1 MNRIYRVIFNRS
13 RGLYQV
19 VSEIAKRGGK
29 EKSSR
34 TSGSS
39 LRRGAGIALCIA
51 GIMGR
56 TLSVQAADE
65 YVLKTNFDQEVQ
77 NLNTRIDMQSMSFM
91 GYKSMIDQQ
100 VNGIGT
106 KVDGIDAKAIA
117 NEEAISALTKANG
130 TIDMIQK
137 GLQDNKEAINEI
149 TKDGGKLDKTIDQ
162 VNTMLDATGQGMQR
176 LQDKQ
181 IANSGAIA
189 QLKTAVA
196 DITKDGGV
204 VDTNKKAIAT
214 NAGNIQANKDQIGKN
229 TNAIATNTQALATLN
244 GPDGTIAKIKNDIQD
259 NKDQI
264 GKNKEEIGKN
274 TTAISKNAQAL
285 DALNGPNGTIATI
298 QKDIQTN
305 KDQIGKANEAIEKA
319 KTDLAEQISKAKN
332 EIGQTNQALDG
343 RVSQNTTDIQSNKD
357 QIGKNTQALDALNGP
372 DGTIAGIKKDIQTN
386 KDDIK
391 KNHDDLANAK
401 TELGDKINTTK
412 SDLES
417 KITTDIGTAKTD
429 LEDKIK
435 KAQEEIGKTN
445 EALEGR
451 VSQNEKDIK
460 QNKEDI
466 KQNKEDIKNLRQ
478 TVSDNKEAA
487 DNALTT
493 AKKELNKTIG
503 DNKTAAE
510 NALKAAKTDLNKTI
524 SDTKNE
530 LSTKI
535 DTTKSDLEKK
545 ISDNKEAADN
555 ALTTVKND
563 LQNKI
568 DTTNETLT
576 TTKTE
581 LSNKIDTT
589 KSDLEK
595 VIGDNKKDAD
605 TALTKAK
612 EELNK
617 TIGDNK
623 TAAENALKQAKTDLN
638 KTISDNKEAANNA
651 LTTVKN
657 DLQGKIDTTNQ
668 NLNQAKTDL
677 TNKINKDVGDAKT
690 ALAGQISS
698 VNQNLQ
704 GQINVTNQ
712 TVATNQQKTDD
723 NFKKIEE
730 YLKKRADGQ
739 AAGQE
744 NLGLKFGKD
753 APLGFR
759 YFRTNM
765 DNKHD
770 ADPKG
775 ANSMAIGISTTSGDG
790 SIGIAAGG
798 PAGALTAGGEN
809 SIGIGNGVEIGDKDN
824 ANTIAIGTEA
834 KILKQSEGAIAIG
847 NAANIVATNKYAIAI
862 GAATQTF
869 AEESMALGHSAKT
882 YMKGGVAI
890 GQDAQVGEYIEPP
903 VLDGDVKQDGL
914 GTGIDGIAI
923 GRGAQTLADQTITI
937 GTEAGIGMKRTG
949 TIPLAASHIVIGN
962 QAGQS
967 MQGMENIAL
976 GYKSGGNVQSNYNIS
991 IGSEAGRNI
1000 LGSRTDPIGKNVS
1013 IGYHANFRKAVT
1025 QPGQNIPEP
1034 EPGTGPADPTA
1045 EPKMKIPS
1053 IAEDS
1058 QAIKLVQSTA
1068 IGSETLAANNGTAVG
1083 YQAQALGNST
1093 AAYGF
1098 GAIAEGES
1106 SLALGTGANA
1116 KDGNIALGAGSIAL
1130 KQDVENKLAA
1140 LTGTKAKT
1148 GIVSVGNAEQGMLRR
1163 VTNVG
1168 DAVDEQDAVT
1178 LAQLR
1183 ASMTQVSNDLM
1194 VKAQGELGKTDLHY
1208 DPAAIGGDPSIT
1220 LQAGDNKTG
1229 TVIHNVAK
1237 GVHAGDAVN
1246 LAQLKEYTEKGMGH
1260 YFSTRTTGHKH
1271 NFANE
1276 GATGENSVAFG
1287 VDASATNKYSAAMG
1301 NYVQAQGEGSLAI
1314 GTGWFNENDK
1324 PTIEGSGE
1332 EVQPVMTKAYS
1343 GYRYNVAI
1351 GAGAQTEGNYS
1362 MAIGPRALTKK
1373 KAYKEES
1380 ENTGVDYALSMGYLS
1395 TVYAKDGLAIGH
1407 LAEVHQPNGVAIGSE
1422 SWSLR
1427 NKALAIGNHNT
1438 ALGRESGTMGTRN
1451 GVSGDNSYVIG
1462 NDNMNL
1468 TDDDRKDVLD
1478 TIANAATKGISDNN
1492 STVLGNR
1499 NTMVS
1504 KFKSFDGLD
1513 GKTSYQGIVRG
1524 EDNHIVGNENT
1535 LTRTNNSFVTGST
1548 NELVETTST
1557 FLVGSDN
1564 KLTNSNTISGVLG
1577 EKNEITSHHTTTL
1590 GNENKISG
1598 DSVKTL
1604 GERNEV
1610 SGANLAV
1617 IGNDNIQVAGGGA
1630 NVFGNANTGVTTENG
1645 HVIGFSNTGIA
1656 GTDQQVLGSFNATI
1670 NAQKSHVIGFTNT
1683 NVSGED
1689 QRVIGNENN
1698 NISGNRNTVLGNK
1711 NKEVT
1716 AAEDTQLIGNANESI
1731 SAAQAQILGNSNANI
1746 STKSGH
1752 VFGNMNSTIGGEKLS
1767 VIGDENSDIAGT
1779 QSLLFGYKNK
1789 QVQKDTANTQIM
1801 GNVNSNIAANRT
1813 QIIGNANKVGI
1824 PKKLNEQGAEGQD
1837 VTKDVLEP
1845 VKDAQIMGNNN
1856 QVQNNYVQV
1865 LGNRITTTLDQSVYL
1880 GDNAAYN
1887 EDETLSATNKEYTK
1901 DSIYGYDFAGT
1912 KPVGVV
1918 TVGAKGNE
1926 RRLQNVA
1933 AGLVAATSTDAVNGS
1948 QLYQLTRPLH
1958 FAGDNST
1965 FNEAEDHD
1973 KDTNVLHRGSNQNI
1987 TIKGG
1992 ADVAKVSDD
2001 NIGVV
2006 VDTTQNTM
2014 NVKLAKNLTDLETI
2028 TFGKDGTSMKI
2039 DGTNQSISNIKKVTF
2054 GAPDS
2059 QDSLVVDGEKKI
2071 ISGLSNTTWTPKDKR
2086 DDAIFDRSQAATQGQ
2101 LADFEKSTQRGFDVY
2116 VNKDEADNKFT
2127 VQLGDEKKNDAF
2139 GFLAGN
2145 NLTVSQKDKQ
2155 ITYALKDDLAVGK
2168 EGQDGKDGSLTVH
2181 GKDGETVAI
2190 NGKDGTVG
2198 INGKDGATV
2207 VMNGDGT
2214 VVAKGKGEDGKPGAS
2229 VTIDGKNG
2237 ITTIEGKTDDNNQKN
2252 TITLNGKD
2260 GKMGVTGKDGS
2271 NVTLNG
2277 QDGSIGM
2284 NGKNGTNA
2292 VSITTQN
2299 GTVGVDGQDGT
2310 TRLVVKEGTKVHELA
2325 TMNDGMKFMGDA
2337 GTEDKLKLN
2346 EQLTVTGG
2354 INDTTKLS
2362 QDNNIGVI
2370 ADGQKKLTLR
2380 LAKNIQGLD
2389 SITLGDAEAPMK
2401 IDGTKKTISRIE
2413 KMVFGVA
2420 DSTDSL
2426 IMDGKE
2432 KVITGL
2438 SNTTLPEKMETLKA
2452 DQAAT
2457 QGQLK
2462 EVLDKIGKN
2471 IDDSADYRLVQNAN
2485 NTTDKSYSVNG
2496 DGDINLTVQDIKHP
2510 DKKDT
2515 VTIKNVAK
2523 KSDLTASDKKFTD
2536 YAVKYDKNGDTV
2548 NKDSITLEGDTK
2560 TGTVIKNV
2568 GAGSV
2573 TATSKDAVNGS
2584 QLYKTNQGFD
2594 VYVKDNT
2601 DDNTFNV
2608 KLGDDT
2614 KDAFGFDAG
2623 NGLAIAR
2630 DGKKI
2635 TYSLQDDVSVGKAGQ
2650 DGKDGKVT
2658 VNGKDGEKVTINGK
2672 NGEIGL
2678 QGPKGADGKDGNSIT
2693 LSGKDGTIGVQGPKG
2708 ADGQDGNSV
2717 TLNGKDGSIGIKGN
2731 DGKNAVSITTG
2742 NGKVGLDGKDGET
2755 RIIVKEGNHVNEVAT
2770 MNDGL
2775 KFKGDDGTAVGVKL
2789 NNQVNIVGG
2798 AKIVKKGETI
2808 TNLTDNNI
2816 GVESIVDETDGK
2828 NAKMKIRLA
2837 KNLSDL
2843 EDITFNSKDKTNP
2856 MKIDGDAKTI
2866 SNVNKI
2872 TGLTNTTLPTDGTPM
2887 QADQAASQG
2896 QLSQV
2901 LEKIENNKNAATDYR
2916 LVESDSDDKK
2926 YSVDTNGEVTLTVQD
2941 QNHKDKTET
2950 VTIKDIAKKSDLD
2963 TATKTFTDYAVKYDK
2978 NGDTVNKNSITL
2990 EGGNDGTVIKNVKA
3004 GDVSENSK
3012 DAVNGSQLYK
3022 TNQNVTNITNNL
3034 AKTNEGFDILVG
3046 EDTADNR
3053 ANVALGKNNKETV
3066 EFAAGNSLEVTLDK
3080 NAKKVTYSL
3089 KDDITVGKDGEAGK
3103 DGKVTVNGKVGEKV
3117 TIDGKDGKIESKAK
3131 DGTTVT
3137 VNGKDGTVGATG
3149 TDGTSVTMNGKDG
3162 TIGGTGKDGT
3172 TVTMNAKDGTI
3183 GAQGPK
3189 GADGKDGASV
3199 TINGKDGTTI
3209 INGAT
3214 DENGKKNTITL
3225 NGKDG
3230 TMGVDGKDGNSV
3242 TLNGQ
3247 DGSIGMKGKDG
3258 TNAVSITTQNGTVGV
3273 DGKDSTTRLVV
3284 KEGTKTHELATMN
3297 DGMKFM
3303 GDVGT
3308 EDKLKLNEQLTVT
3321 GGVTDNAQLSQDNN
3335 IGVIADGQK
3344 TLTLRLAKE
3353 LKGLDSITFGAG
3365 DTAMKIDGTQKTIN
3379 NITKMTFGKP
3389 DSKDSIVVDGTKKV
3403 ITGLSNTTLPKDMSS
3418 MQKDQAASQG
3428 QLNELLTK
3436 VQTEATDY
3444 RLVGNEQATDKK
3456 YTVDEKGEVT
3466 LTVQDQNHKDKTEKV
3481 TIKDV
3486 AKKSDLAASDK
3497 KFTDYAVKYD
3507 KDGDTVNK
3515 NSITLEGDTKTGTVI
3530 KNVGAG
3536 SVNEDSKEAVN
3547 GSQLY
3552 KTNKGFDV
3560 YIKDKTADNTF
3571 NVGLGADDKDAFGF
3585 DAGNGLEI
3593 SKNGKKITYSLQ
3605 DDVSVGKAGDNGK
3618 DGKIT
3623 VNGKDGEKV
3632 TINGKNGEIGLQGPK
3647 GADGTDGNSVTL
3659 SGKDG
3664 TIGVQGPKGADGQ
3677 DGNSVTLNGK
3687 DGSIGMK
3694 GKDGKNAV

>member
-51 GIMGR
+51 GIMGG
-56 TLSVQAADE
+56 TLSVHAADE
-65 YVLKTNFDQEVQ
+65 YVLKTTFDQKVQ
-77 NLNTRIDMQSMSFM
+77 DLNTRIDMQSLSFM
-91 GYKSMIDQQ
+91 GYKGSIDQK
-100 VNGIGT
+100 VGSIDT
-106 KVDGIDAKAIA
+106 KVNSIDAKAIA
-117 NEEAISALTKANG
+117 NQEALSILTKENG

-149 TKDGGKLDKTIDQ
+149 TKDGGKLDKVVKEVDAAVDQ
-162 VNTMLDATGQGMQR
+162 VNGVLATTGQGMQR

-181 IANSGAIA
+181 NANSGEIA
-189 QLKTAVA
+189 RLKTAVA

-229 TNAIATNTQALATLN
+229 T
-244 GPDGTIAKIKNDIQD
+244 
-259 NKDQI
+259 
-264 GKNKEEIGKN
+264 
-274 TTAISKNAQAL
+274 
-285 DALNGPNGTIATI
+285 
-298 QKDIQTN
+298 
-305 KDQIGKANEAIEKA
+305 
-319 KTDLAEQISKAKN
+319 
-332 EIGQTNQALDG
+332 
-343 RVSQNTTDIQSNKD
+343 
-357 QIGKNTQALDALNGP
+357 QALDALNGP
-372 DGTIAGIKKDIQTN
+372 DGTIAGIKKDI
-386 KDDIK
+386 K
-391 KNHDDLANAK
+391 KNSDDLANAK
-401 TELGDKINTTK
+401 TELGDEINTTKSDLESKITTDIGTAKTDLEDRIKKAQEKIGKTNEALEGRVSQNEKDIKQNKDDIKNLTQTVSDNKTAADNALTTVKDDLQNKIDTTNETLATTKTELSNKIDTTKSDLEKKISDNKEAADHALTTAKEELNKTIGDNKTAAENALKAAKTELNTTITDTKDDLQNKINTTNETLTNTKNELSNKINTTK

-460 QNKEDI
+460 QNKA
-466 KQNKEDIKNLRQ
+466 DIKNLRQ

-487 DNALTT
+487 DHALTT
-493 AKKELNKTIG
+493 AKEELNKTIG

-510 NALKAAKTDLNKTI
+510 NALKAAKTELNKTI
-524 SDTKNE
+524 TDTKGDLQNKIDTTNETLKNTKNE

-545 ISDNKEAADN
+545 IKDNKEATDN
-555 ALTTVKND
+555 ALTTAKND
-563 LQNKI
+563 LQQKI
-568 DTTNETLT
+568 NTTNETLT
-576 TTKTE
+576 NTKNE

-595 VIGDNKKDAD
+595 VIGDNKTAAD

-617 TIGDNK
+617 TI
-623 TAAENALKQAKTDLN
+623 
-638 KTISDNKEAANNA
+638 SDNKDAANTA
-651 LTTVKN
+651 LTTAKN
-657 DLQGKIDTTNQ
+657 ELTNTINTTKTELTNQ
-668 NLNQAKTDL
+668 IKN
-677 TNKINKDVGDAKT
+677 TNNTVTINKQDADDKF
-690 ALAGQISS
+690 AKIQEYLQKKQANQKAGQ
-698 VNQNLQ
+698 
-704 GQINVTNQ
+704 
-712 TVATNQQKTDD
+712 D
-723 NFKKIEE
+723 
-730 YLKKRADGQ
+730 
-739 AAGQE
+739 
-744 NLGLKFGKD
+744 NLGLDLGAKGR
-753 APLGFR
+753 LGFR
-759 YFRTNM
+759 YFRTSM
-765 DNKHD
+765 DKEHD
-770 ADPKG
+770 ADPQG

-903 VLDGDVKQDGL
+903 VLDGEVKKDGL

-923 GRGAQTLADQTITI
+923 GRGAQTLTDQTITI
-937 GTEAGIGMKRTG
+937 GADAGVGMKRTG
-949 TIPLAASHIVIGN
+949 TIPLAASHIVIGT
-962 QAGQS
+962 QAGQA

-1025 QPGQNIPEP
+1025 QPDQNIPEP
-1034 EPGTGPADPTA
+1034 EPGTEPADPTA

-1194 VKAQGELGKTDLHY
+1194 VKAKGELGKTDLHY

-1324 PTIEGSGE
+1324 PTIEGTGE

-1373 KAYKEES
+1373 KAYKAES
-1380 ENTGVDYALSMGYLS
+1380 ENTGVDYALSIGYLS

-1478 TIANAATKGISDNN
+1478 TIANAATKGISDND

-1524 EDNHIVGNENT
+1524 EDNHIVGNANT

-1557 FLVGSDN
+1557 FLVGSEN
-1564 KLTNSNTISGVLG
+1564 KLTNTNTISGVLG

-1617 IGNDNIQVAGGGA
+1617 IGNDNTQVAGEGS

-1645 HVIGFSNTGIA
+1645 HVIGFSNNGIA
-1656 GTDQQVLGSFNATI
+1656 GTNQQVLGSFNSTI

-1689 QRVIGNENN
+1689 QRVIGNENDS
-1698 NISGNRNTVLGNK
+1698 ISGNRNTVLGNK
-1711 NKEVT
+1711 NKDVT
-1716 AAEDTQLIGNANESI
+1716 AGAEDTQLIGNENSSI
-1731 SAAQAQILGNSNANI
+1731 SAAQAQILGNSNAKI

-1752 VFGNMNSTIGGEKLS
+1752 VFGNMNSAIGGEKLS

-1779 QSLLFGYKNK
+1779 QSLLFGYKNN

-1824 PKKLNEQGAEGQD
+1824 TKNLKEQGAEGQD
-1837 VTKDVLEP
+1837 VTKEVLEA
-1845 VKDAQIMGNNN
+1845 VKDAQVMGNNN
-1856 QVQNNYVQV
+1856 QVRNNYVQV
-1865 LGNRITTTLDQSVYL
+1865 LGNHITTTLDKSVYL

-1887 EDETLSATNKEYTK
+1887 EDETLSATNKDYTK
-1901 DSIYGYDFAGT
+1901 DSIYGYAFAGT

-1933 AGLVAATSTDAVNGS
+1933 AGLVAAKSTDAVNGS

-1992 ADVAKVSDD
+1992 AETTKLSDN
-2001 NIGVV
+2001 NIGVTV
-2006 VDTTQNTM
+2006 NTQENVM

-2059 QDSLVVDGEKKI
+2059 QNSMIVDGETKVIK
-2071 ISGLSNTTWTPKDKR
+2071 GLSNTTWIPKDKR
-2086 DDAIFDRSQAATQGQ
+2086 DATFDRSQAATQGQ
-2101 LADFEKSTQRGFDVY
+2101 LEAFEKSTQRGFDVY
-2116 VNKDEADNKFT
+2116 VNKDEEANKFT

-2139 GFLAGN
+2139 GFLAGD
-2145 NLTVSQKDKQ
+2145 NLTVSKEGKQ

-2168 EGQDGKDGSLTVH
+2168 EGQDGKDGTLTVH
-2181 GKDGETVAI
+2181 GKAGETVAI
-2190 NGKDGTVG
+2190 NGKDGNVTIESAKDGESKKNTITMNGKDGTVG

-2214 VVAKGKGEDGKPGAS
+2214 IVAKGKGEDGKPGAS

-2252 TITLNGKD
+2252 TITLDGKN
-2260 GKMGVTGKDGS
+2260 GKMGVVGKDGNS
-2271 NVTLNG
+2271 VTLNG

-2284 NGKNGTNA
+2284 KGKDGATP
-2292 VSITTQN
+2292 VQITTKD

-2310 TRLVVKEGTKVHELA
+2310 TRLVVKEGTKTHEVA
-2325 TMNDGMKFMGDA
+2325 TMNDGMKFMGDV

-2389 SITLGDAEAPMK
+2389 TITLGDAEAPMK

-2426 IMDGKE
+2426 IMDGTN

-2438 SNTTLPEKMETLKA
+2438 SNTTLPENMKTLKA

-2485 NTTDKSYSVNG
+2485 NTTDNSYSVNG

-2536 YAVKYDKNGDTV
+2536 YAVKYDTTADNKV
-2548 NKDSITLEGDTK
+2548 NKNSITLEGDKT
-2560 TGTVIKNV
+2560 TGTVITNV

-2594 VYVKDNT
+2594 VYVKDKT
-2601 DDNTFNV
+2601 DGNTFDV
-2608 KLGDDT
+2608 QLGSDT

-2635 TYSLQDDVSVGKAGQ
+2635 IYSLQDDVSVGKAGQ

-2658 VNGKDGEKVTINGK
+2658 VNGKDGESVTINGK
-2672 NGEIGL
+2672 NGEIGA
-2678 QGPKGADGKDGNSIT
+2678 QGPKGDDGKSNSVTI
-2693 LSGKDGTIGVQGPKG
+2693 SGKDGTIGTNGK
-2708 ADGQDGNSV
+2708 DGSSV
-2717 TLNGKDGSIGIKGN
+2717 VLNGKDGSIGMNGK
-2731 DGKNAVSITTG
+2731 DGKNAVTITTG
-2742 NGKVGLDGKDGET
+2742 DSKVGLDGKDGET

-2798 AKIVKKGETI
+2798 AKIVKDHETI

-2816 GVESIVDETDGK
+2816 GVESIVDETDGN

-2843 EDITFNSKDKTNP
+2843 ESITFNSKDKTNP

-2872 TGLTNTTLPTDGTPM
+2872 TGLTNITLPTDGTPM

-2941 QNHKDKTET
+2941 QNHKDKKET

-3080 NAKKVTYSL
+3080 NAKKVT
-3089 KDDITVGKDGEAGK
+3089 
-3103 DGKVTVNGKVGEKV
+3103 
-3117 TIDGKDGKIESKAK
+3117 
-3131 DGTTVT
+3131 
-3137 VNGKDGTVGATG
+3137 
-3149 TDGTSVTMNGKDG
+3149 
-3162 TIGGTGKDGT
+3162 
-3172 TVTMNAKDGTI
+3172 
-3183 GAQGPK
+3183 
-3189 GADGKDGASV
+3189 
-3199 TINGKDGTTI
+3199 
-3209 INGAT
+3209 
-3214 DENGKKNTITL
+3214 
-3225 NGKDG
+3225 
-3230 TMGVDGKDGNSV
+3230 
-3242 TLNGQ
+3242 
-3247 DGSIGMKGKDG
+3247 
-3258 TNAVSITTQNGTVGV
+3258 
-3273 DGKDSTTRLVV
+3273 
-3284 KEGTKTHELATMN
+3284 
-3297 DGMKFM
+3297 
-3303 GDVGT
+3303 
-3308 EDKLKLNEQLTVT
+3308 
-3321 GGVTDNAQLSQDNN
+3321 
-3335 IGVIADGQK
+3335 
-3344 TLTLRLAKE
+3344 
-3353 LKGLDSITFGAG
+3353 
-3365 DTAMKIDGTQKTIN
+3365 
-3379 NITKMTFGKP
+3379 
-3389 DSKDSIVVDGTKKV
+3389 
-3403 ITGLSNTTLPKDMSS
+3403 
-3418 MQKDQAASQG
+3418 
-3428 QLNELLTK
+3428 
-3436 VQTEATDY
+3436 
-3444 RLVGNEQATDKK
+3444 
-3456 YTVDEKGEVT
+3456 
-3466 LTVQDQNHKDKTEKV
+3466 
-3481 TIKDV
+3481 
-3486 AKKSDLAASDK
+3486 
-3497 KFTDYAVKYD
+3497 
-3507 KDGDTVNK
+3507 
-3515 NSITLEGDTKTGTVI
+3515 
-3530 KNVGAG
+3530 
-3536 SVNEDSKEAVN
+3536 
-3547 GSQLY
+3547 
-3552 KTNKGFDV
+3552 
-3560 YIKDKTADNTF
+3560 
-3571 NVGLGADDKDAFGF
+3571 
-3585 DAGNGLEI
+3585 
-3593 SKNGKKITYSLQ
+3593 
-3605 DDVSVGKAGDNGK
+3605 
-3618 DGKIT
+3618 
-3623 VNGKDGEKV
+3623 
-3632 TINGKNGEIGLQGPK
+3632 
-3647 GADGTDGNSVTL
+3647 
-3659 SGKDG
+3659 
-3664 TIGVQGPKGADGQ
+3664 
-3677 DGNSVTLNGK
+3677 
-3687 DGSIGMK
+3687 
-3694 GKDGKNAV
+3694 

>member
-51 GIMGR
+51 GIIGG
-56 TLSVQAADE
+56 TLSVHAEDD
-65 YVLKTNFDQEVQ
+65 YVLKTTFDQAVQ
-77 NLNTRIDMQSMSFM
+77 HLNLRISVQERAML
-91 GYKSMIDQQ
+91 GYQAIVDKQ
-100 VNGIGT
+100 VEDIGK

-117 NEEAISALTKANG
+117 DHEALSILTKENG
-130 TIDMIQK
+130 TIAMIQK
-137 GLQDNKEAINEI
+137 GLQENKTAIDDI
-149 TKDGGKLDKTIDQ
+149 TKDGGKLDQTINQ
-162 VNTMLDATGQGMQR
+162 VNTMVGALGDSMTR
-176 LQDKQ
+176 LQNKQ
-181 IANSGAIA
+181 NDNSGEIA
-189 QLKTAVA
+189 RLKTAVA
-196 DITKDGGV
+196 DITKAGGV
-204 VDTNKKAIAT
+204 VDTNKKAIAQ
-214 NAGNIQANKDQIGKN
+214 NATDIKANNDQIGKN
-229 TNAIATNTQALATLN
+229 T
-244 GPDGTIAKIKNDIQD
+244 
-259 NKDQI
+259 
-264 GKNKEEIGKN
+264 
-274 TTAISKNAQAL
+274 QAL
-285 DALNGPNGTIATI
+285 DALNGPNGTIAGI
-298 QKDIQTN
+298 QKDIKQNQEDIKKNSNDLVNAKTELGN
-305 KDQIGKANEAIEKA
+305 KIDTTKSDLENKITTDIGTA
-319 KTDLAEQISKAKN
+319 KTDLENKIKKAQ
-332 EIGQTNQALDG
+332 EDIGNTNKALDG
-343 RVSQNTTDIQSNKD
+343 RVSQNATDIQGNKE

-372 DGTIAGIKKDIQTN
+372 DGTIAGIKKDIKQNKTDITQNKEDIKNLKQTVSDN
-386 KDDIK
+386 KDAADNALKTAKEELNKTIGDNK
-391 KNHDDLANAK
+391 TAAETALATAKSELNKTIGDTKN
-401 TELGDKINTTK
+401 ELSNKIDTTK
-412 SDLES
+412 SDLEN

-429 LEDKIK
+429 LENKIK
-435 KAQEEIGKTN
+435 KAQEEIGNTN
-445 EALEGR
+445 KALEGR

-460 QNKEDI
+460 QNKTDI
-466 KQNKEDIKNLRQ
+466 NQNKEDIKNLKQ

-487 DNALTT
+487 DNALAT
-493 AKKELNKTIG
+493 AKEELNKTIG
-503 DNKTAAE
+503 D
-510 NALKAAKTDLNKTI
+510 
-524 SDTKNE
+524 TKNE
-530 LSTKI
+530 LSNKI

-545 ISDNKEAADN
+545 ISDNKTDADN
-555 ALTTVKND
+555 ALKTAKEE
-563 LQNKI
+563 LNKTI
-568 DTTNETLT
+568 GDNKAAAETALT
-576 TTKTE
+576 TAKNELNKTIGDTKNE

-595 VIGDNKKDAD
+595 K
-605 TALTKAK
+605 
-612 EELNK
+612 
-617 TIGDNK
+617 
-623 TAAENALKQAKTDLN
+623 
-638 KTISDNKEAANNA
+638 ISDNKDAANNA
-651 LTTVKN
+651 LTTTKN
-657 DLQGKIDTTNQ
+657 E
-668 NLNQAKTDL
+668 L
-677 TNKINKDVGDAKT
+677 TNTINTTRDQ
-690 ALAGQISS
+690 LSNQIR
-698 VNQNLQ
+698 N
-704 GQINVTNQ
+704 TNN
-712 TVATNQQKTDD
+712 TVATNKRDADD
-723 NFKKIEE
+723 KFKKIEN
-730 YLKKRADGQ
+730 YLKGNKTGQ
-739 AAGQE
+739 N
-744 NLGLKFGKD
+744 NLGLDLGETGK
-753 APLGFR
+753 LGFR
-759 YFRTNM
+759 YFRTSM

-770 ADPKG
+770 ADPQG

-903 VLDGDVKQDGL
+903 VLDGEVKKDGL

-923 GRGAQTLADQTITI
+923 GRGAQTLTDQTITI
-937 GTEAGIGMKRTG
+937 GADAGVGMKRTG
-949 TIPLAASHIVIGN
+949 TIPLAASHIVIGT
-962 QAGQS
+962 QAGQA

-991 IGSEAGRNI
+991 IGSEAGRNL

-1025 QPGQNIPEP
+1025 QPDQNIPEP
-1034 EPGTGPADPTA
+1034 EPGTEPADPTA

-1116 KDGNIALGAGSIAL
+1116 KDGNIALGAGSVAL

-1194 VKAQGELGKTDLHY
+1194 VKAKGELGKTDLHY

-1229 TVIHNVAK
+1229 TAIHNVAK

-1260 YFSTRTTGHKH
+1260 YFSTRTTDHKH

-1287 VDASATNKYSAAMG
+1287 VDAAATNKYSAAMG

-1373 KAYKEES
+1373 KAYKAES
-1380 ENTGVDYALSMGYLS
+1380 ENTGVDYALSIGYLS

-1478 TIANAATKGISDNN
+1478 TIANAATKGISDND

-1504 KFKSFDGLD
+1504 KFESFDGLD

-1524 EDNHIVGNENT
+1524 EDNHIVGNANT

-1617 IGNDNIQVAGGGA
+1617 IGNDNTQVAGEGS

-1645 HVIGFSNTGIA
+1645 HVIGFSNNGIA
-1656 GTDQQVLGSFNATI
+1656 GTDQQVLGSFNDTI
-1670 NAQKSHVIGFTNT
+1670 NAKKSHVIGFTNT
-1683 NVSGED
+1683 KVSGED
-1689 QRVIGNENN
+1689 QRVIGNENDS
-1698 NISGNRNTVLGNK
+1698 ISGNRNTVLGNK
-1711 NKEVT
+1711 NKDVT
-1716 AAEDTQLIGNANESI
+1716 AVAEDTQLIGNANASI
-1731 SAAQAQILGNSNANI
+1731 SAAQAQILGNSNAKI

-1752 VFGNMNSTIGGEKLS
+1752 VFGNMNSAIDGEKLS
-1767 VIGDENSDIAGT
+1767 VIGDENSNVAGT
-1779 QSLLFGYKNK
+1779 QSLLFGYKNI
-1789 QVQKDTANTQIM
+1789 QVEGVTVNAQIM
-1801 GNVNSNIAANRT
+1801 GNANSKIAANRT
-1813 QIIGNANKVGI
+1813 QIIGNANEVRIIKNI
-1824 PKKLNEQGAEGQD
+1824 TEQGTEGQD
-1837 VTKDVLEP
+1837 IPKEVSEA
-1845 VKDAQIMGNNN
+1845 VKDAQVMGNNN

-1887 EDETLSATNKEYTK
+1887 EDETLSAANKEYTK

-1992 ADVAKVSDD
+1992 ADVTKLSDN
-2001 NIGVV
+2001 NIGVA
-2006 VDTTQNTM
+2006 VDPAQNTM

-2039 DGTNQSISNIKKVTF
+2039 DGTNQSISQIKKVTF

-2059 QDSLVVDGEKKI
+2059 QDRLVVDGENKVIK
-2071 ISGLSNTTWTPKDKR
+2071 GLSNTKWIPKDKR
-2086 DDAIFDRSQAATQGQ
+2086 DATFDKSQVATQGQ
-2101 LADFEKSTQRGFDVY
+2101 LEAFEKTTQRGFDVY
-2116 VNKDEADNKFT
+2116 VNKDEAKNKFT
-2127 VQLGDEKKNDAF
+2127 VKLGDEKTNDAF

-2145 NLTVSQKDKQ
+2145 NLTVSKTDKQ
-2155 ITYALKDDLAVGK
+2155 ITYALKDDLDIGK
-2168 EGQDGKDGSLTVH
+2168 EGQDGKDGTFAVH
-2181 GKDGETVAI
+2181 GKEGETVAI
-2190 NGKDGTVG
+2190 NGKDGNVTIESAKDGENKKNTITMNGKDGTVG

-2214 VVAKGKGEDGKPGAS
+2214 IVAKGKGEDGKPGAS

-2310 TRLVVKEGTKVHELA
+2310 TRLVVKEGTKTHEVA
-2325 TMNDGMKFMGDA
+2325 TMNDGMKFMGDV

-2354 INDTTKLS
+2354 ITDNAQLS

-2389 SITLGDAEAPMK
+2389 TITLGDAEAPMK

-2438 SNTTLPEKMETLKA
+2438 SNTTLPDNMKTLKA

-2471 IDDSADYRLVQNAN
+2471 IDDSADYRLVGDA
-2485 NTTDKSYSVNG
+2485 TATDKKYSVNG
-2496 DGDINLTVQDIKHP
+2496 DGEIVLTVQDIKHP
-2510 DKKDT
+2510 EKKDT
-2515 VTIKNVAK
+2515 VTIKDVAK
-2523 KSDLTASDKKFTD
+2523 KSDLTASDKKFAD
-2536 YAVKYDKNGDTV
+2536 YAVKYDKKGDTV
-2548 NKDSITLEGDTK
+2548 NKDSITLEGDKT
-2560 TGTVIKNV
+2560 TGTIITNV

-2594 VYVKDNT
+2594 VYIKENT
-2601 DDNTFNV
+2601 DTNKFDV
-2608 KLGDDT
+2608 QLGSDT

-2630 DGKKI
+2630 NGKKI
-2635 TYSLQDDVSVGKAGQ
+2635 IYSLQDDVSVGKAGQ

-2658 VNGKDGEKVTINGK
+2658 VNGKDGESVTIKGK
-2672 NGEIGL
+2672 NGEIGV
-2678 QGPKGADGKDGNSIT
+2678 QGPKGDDGKSNSVTI
-2693 LSGKDGTIGVQGPKG
+2693 SGKDGTIGTNGK
-2708 ADGQDGNSV
+2708 DGSSV
-2717 TLNGKDGSIGIKGN
+2717 VLNGKDGSIGMNGK
-2731 DGKNAVSITTG
+2731 DGKNAVTITTG
-2742 NGKVGLDGKDGET
+2742 DGKVGLDGKNGET

-2798 AKIVKKGETI
+2798 AKIVKDHETI

-2816 GVESIVDETDGK
+2816 GVESIVDETDGN

-2843 EDITFNSKDKTNP
+2843 ESITFNSKDKTNP

-2866 SNVNKI
+2866 ENIKKMTFSKDGSTDSVTVDGEHKVI
-2872 TGLTNTTLPTDGTPM
+2872 TGLSNTTLPTDLKDLK
-2887 QADQAASQG
+2887 ADQAASQG
-2896 QLSQV
+2896 QLSKV
-2901 LEKIENNKNAATDYR
+2901 LEKMDNNKAAATDYR
-2916 LVESDSDDKK
+2916 LVESDSADKK
-2926 YSVDTNGEVTLTVQD
+2926 YSVDANGEVTLTVQD
-2941 QNHKDKTET
+2941 KNHDDQKTT
-2950 VTIKDIAKKSDLD
+2950 VTIKDVAKKSDL
-2963 TATKTFTDYAVKYDK
+2963 TASDKKFTDYAVKYDK
-2978 NGDTVNKNSITL
+2978 DGDTVNKDSITL

-3022 TNQNVTNITNNL
+3022 TNQ
-3034 AKTNEGFDILVG
+3034 GFDILVG
-3046 EDTADNR
+3046 QDTAD
-3053 ANVALGKNNKETV
+3053 
-3066 EFAAGNSLEVTLDK
+3066 
-3080 NAKKVTYSL
+3080 
-3089 KDDITVGKDGEAGK
+3089 
-3103 DGKVTVNGKVGEKV
+3103 
-3117 TIDGKDGKIESKAK
+3117 
-3131 DGTTVT
+3131 
-3137 VNGKDGTVGATG
+3137 
-3149 TDGTSVTMNGKDG
+3149 
-3162 TIGGTGKDGT
+3162 
-3172 TVTMNAKDGTI
+3172 
-3183 GAQGPK
+3183 
-3189 GADGKDGASV
+3189 
-3199 TINGKDGTTI
+3199 
-3209 INGAT
+3209 
-3214 DENGKKNTITL
+3214 
-3225 NGKDG
+3225 
-3230 TMGVDGKDGNSV
+3230 
-3242 TLNGQ
+3242 
-3247 DGSIGMKGKDG
+3247 
-3258 TNAVSITTQNGTVGV
+3258 
-3273 DGKDSTTRLVV
+3273 
-3284 KEGTKTHELATMN
+3284 
-3297 DGMKFM
+3297 
-3303 GDVGT
+3303 
-3308 EDKLKLNEQLTVT
+3308 
-3321 GGVTDNAQLSQDNN
+3321 
-3335 IGVIADGQK
+3335 
-3344 TLTLRLAKE
+3344 
-3353 LKGLDSITFGAG
+3353 
-3365 DTAMKIDGTQKTIN
+3365 
-3379 NITKMTFGKP
+3379 
-3389 DSKDSIVVDGTKKV
+3389 
-3403 ITGLSNTTLPKDMSS
+3403 
-3418 MQKDQAASQG
+3418 
-3428 QLNELLTK
+3428 
-3436 VQTEATDY
+3436 
-3444 RLVGNEQATDKK
+3444 
-3456 YTVDEKGEVT
+3456 
-3466 LTVQDQNHKDKTEKV
+3466 
-3481 TIKDV
+3481 
-3486 AKKSDLAASDK
+3486 
-3497 KFTDYAVKYD
+3497 
-3507 KDGDTVNK
+3507 
-3515 NSITLEGDTKTGTVI
+3515 
-3530 KNVGAG
+3530 
-3536 SVNEDSKEAVN
+3536 
-3547 GSQLY
+3547 
-3552 KTNKGFDV
+3552 
-3560 YIKDKTADNTF
+3560 
-3571 NVGLGADDKDAFGF
+3571 
-3585 DAGNGLEI
+3585 
-3593 SKNGKKITYSLQ
+3593 
-3605 DDVSVGKAGDNGK
+3605 
-3618 DGKIT
+3618 
-3623 VNGKDGEKV
+3623 
-3632 TINGKNGEIGLQGPK
+3632 
-3647 GADGTDGNSVTL
+3647 
-3659 SGKDG
+3659 
-3664 TIGVQGPKGADGQ
+3664 
-3677 DGNSVTLNGK
+3677 
-3687 DGSIGMK
+3687 
-3694 GKDGKNAV
+3694 